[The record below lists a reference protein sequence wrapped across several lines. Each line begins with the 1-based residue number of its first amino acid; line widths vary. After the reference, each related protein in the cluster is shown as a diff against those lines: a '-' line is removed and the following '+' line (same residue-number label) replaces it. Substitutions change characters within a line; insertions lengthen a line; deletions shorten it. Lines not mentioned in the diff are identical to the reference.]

1 MMEVRKKRLLFQA
14 HHRGSREAD
23 ILIGRFADAEVA
35 GMDEAEVTAF
45 ETMLDLPD
53 IDLVNWV
60 MGRTV
65 PPPENDTPI
74 LRRLMAFHGRV

>member
-1 MMEVRKKRLLFQA
+1 MEVRRKRLLFQA

-23 ILIGRFADAEVA
+23 ILIGRFADAEVP
-35 GMDEAEVTAF
+35 GMTEAEMTAF
-45 ETMLDLPD
+45 ELMLDLPD

-65 PPPENDTPI
+65 PPPEDDTPI
-74 LRRLMAFHGRV
+74 LRRLIAFHAKD